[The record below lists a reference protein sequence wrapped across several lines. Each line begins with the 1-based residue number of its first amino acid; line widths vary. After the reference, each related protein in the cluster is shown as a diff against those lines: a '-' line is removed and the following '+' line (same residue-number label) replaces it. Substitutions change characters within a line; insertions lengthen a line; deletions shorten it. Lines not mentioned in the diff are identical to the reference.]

1 MQDGSYKELKKPE
14 LEAALDEH
22 MRANQT
28 TLSKDSTLQAYFRRV
43 IVGEGMESKTPARPR
58 RSVKPKEEPE
68 PT

>member
-1 MQDGSYKELKKPE
+1 MHDNSYENLKKPE
-14 LEAALDEH
+14 LEIALDEH

-28 TLSKDSTLQAYFRRV
+28 TLSKDLSLQAYFRRV
-43 IVGEGMESKTPARPR
+43 IAGEGNESKTPARPR